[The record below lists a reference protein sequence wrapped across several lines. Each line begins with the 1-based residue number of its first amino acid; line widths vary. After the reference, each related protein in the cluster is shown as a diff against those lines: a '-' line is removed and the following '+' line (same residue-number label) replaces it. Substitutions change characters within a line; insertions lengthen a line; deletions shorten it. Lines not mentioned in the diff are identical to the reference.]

1 MNKPMR
7 RALLYITLMLLAA
20 NAGAQSVP
28 NGLSADVSADR
39 QAILIGEPIRLTF
52 TVRSTPGNPIFVQIP
67 DSLPHFEVVNR
78 SKIDTVSDKFM
89 VQLQQIV
96 TVTSFD
102 SGHWVI
108 PAFDLP
114 GTDVV
119 TDSLGVDVGFLPM
132 KPQDQLRDIKDI
144 VQVPG
149 LLPWAWI
156 VASVILLAFLIVVL
170 VQSSRSRKKAAPG
183 EEPLA
188 SLTPYEE
195 ALRNLDGLA
204 LPEASADVKPY
215 YTALDGV
222 LKRYLFREYGWNT
235 SQFTTGDLLGRLSE
249 RVTDARER
257 SAIAETLHLEDAVK
271 FAKYFPGNELH
282 KQSREQVRKALDILH
297 KTEKAS

>member
-7 RALLYITLMLLAA
+7 RALLYMTLMTLAA
-20 NAGAQSVP
+20 SAGAQSVP
-28 NGLSADVSADR
+28 NGLSADISADR

-52 TVRSTPGNPIFVQIP
+52 TVRSTPGNPLFVHIP
-67 DSLPHFEVVNR
+67 DSLPHFEVVTR

-89 VQLQQIV
+89 IQLQQVV

-108 PAFDLP
+108 PAFELP

-132 KPQDQLRDIKDI
+132 KAQDQIRDIKDI
-144 VQVPG
+144 VQVPAI
-149 LLPWAWI
+149 LPWIWI
-156 VASVILLAFLIVVL
+156 SASVLVLGALIFLLIRAL
-170 VQSSRSRKKAAPG
+170 RSKKSAVEGG
-183 EEPLA
+183 EPAETLP
-188 SLTPYEE
+188 PYEE
-195 ALRNLDGLA
+195 AIRNLDALA
-204 LPEASADVKPY
+204 LPDASADIKPF

-235 SQFTTGDLLGRLSE
+235 SQFTTSDLLGRLSE
-249 RVTDARER
+249 RVSDGRER

>member
-7 RALLYITLMLLAA
+7 RALLYITLMVLAA

-52 TVRSTPGNPIFVQIP
+52 TVRSTPGNPVFVQIP
-67 DSLPHFEVVNR
+67 DSLPHFEVVGR

-89 VQLQQIV
+89 VQLQQVV

-108 PAFDLP
+108 PALDLP
-114 GTDVV
+114 GTDIV

-149 LLPWAWI
+149 LLPWPWI
-156 VASVILLAFLIVVL
+156 VASVMLLAFLIVVL
-170 VQSSRSRKKAAPG
+170 VQSSRSGKQTTPG
-183 EEPLA
+183 GEPLV

-195 ALRNLDGLA
+195 ALHNLDGLA

-215 YTALDGV
+215 YTALDGI

-249 RVTDARER
+249 RVADARER